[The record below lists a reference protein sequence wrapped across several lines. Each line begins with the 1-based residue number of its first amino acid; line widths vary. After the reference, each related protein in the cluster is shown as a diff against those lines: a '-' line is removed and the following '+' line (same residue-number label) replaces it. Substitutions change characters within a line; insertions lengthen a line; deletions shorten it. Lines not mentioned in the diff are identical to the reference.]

1 MWRFPRSC
9 IFIIIRRKTVMQRSY
24 QGEYTRSHQNTEVK
38 HLWAGLV
45 LGRVISWEPP
55 VTLCFCVS
63 RFCSGGGGGGRGG
76 VTGEEERS

>member
-1 MWRFPRSC
+1 MQKQFKMFRVYLCSGFRQHICMVTQHLP
-9 IFIIIRRKTVMQRSY
+9 VMQRSY

-55 VTLCFCVS
+55 VTLCFCV
-63 RFCSGGGGGGRGG
+63 
-76 VTGEEERS
+76 